1 MECQA
6 GLGWGDWCP
15 SGIPRRGVQPDL
27 ALPTLTFSTHSI
39 LGCVAWLPNLLPLP
53 KTPEGQGRGSKV
65 LEQLAAVLWPGGDA
79 LRRAK
84 ASANWFRVPQA
95 QEGRD
100 WL

>member
-6 GLGWGDWCP
+6 GLEWGDWCP
-15 SGIPRRGVQPDL
+15 SGIPRGGVQPDL
-27 ALPTLTFSTHSI
+27 ALPIPTFSTHSV
-39 LGCVAWLPNLLPLP
+39 LGCAAWLSNLLSPP

-65 LEQLAAVLWPGGDA
+65 LEQLAAVLWPGRDA
-79 LRRAK
+79 LCWTK